1 MAVNSMS
8 FQQSATLINEILEQM
23 TGQSSLAP
31 VDEAEFVA
39 VGTTLLQTGYD
50 ALNTAVSQV
59 LSRSIYSARAYS
71 PIYPSIE
78 RDSIEWGGIVRKVTT
93 LDLDFMDDEA
103 YNVANGNGISDCD
116 PFLVN
121 RQKSVQFNWYGGNTK
136 ELVVTFTEQQLR
148 QAFTSSADF
157 GSFMAAA
164 ATNLTNQIN
173 QKIEA
178 ESRITVN
185 NMIAAACYEGG
196 DRVIHLLTEYK
207 AETGN
212 ATITAA
218 NYLSNDEFEP
228 FAKWMYGR
236 LNTQKA
242 FMKER
247 TNKFHANI
255 TSYNGA
261 ALTKPI
267 MRHTPAENLN
277 IWMITDFM
285 NQVDASALSGIYNQQ
300 LLSIGAYELVNYW
313 QSIETP
319 KTVQCIPNILDVDG
333 TCYTP
338 EQEDEP
344 VAVTCENVIGIMFDD
359 EALGITVMNEDVR
372 SIENPRGRY
381 FNNWYNWVCRYYN
394 DQTENFVVLILD

>member
-8 FQQSATLINEILEQM
+8 FSQSATLINEVLEQM
-23 TGQSSLAP
+23 TGQEAIAP

-59 LSRSIYSARAYS
+59 LTRSIYSSRAYE

-78 RDSIEWGGIVRKVTT
+78 RDTATWGGIIRKVTT
-93 LDLDFMDDEA
+93 LDLEFIDDEA
-103 YNVANGNGISDCD
+103 YNVADGNGISDCD

-121 RQKSVQFNWYGGNTK
+121 RQKAVQFNWYGGNTK
-136 ELVVTFTEQQLR
+136 ELLVTVTEQQLR
-148 QAFTSSADF
+148 QAFSGSAEF
-157 GSFMAAA
+157 GSFMAAQA
-164 ATNLTNQIN
+164 QNLVNQIN

-185 NMIAAACYEGG
+185 NMIGASLVADD

-212 ATITAA
+212 ATITAD
-218 NYLSNDEFEP
+218 NYLSAAEFEP

-236 LNTQKA
+236 LNTLKA
-242 FMKER
+242 FMAER
-247 TNKFHANI
+247 SGKYHANI
-255 TSYNGA
+255 TTYNGV
-261 ALTKPI
+261 ALSNPI
-267 MRHTPAENLN
+267 MRHTPSQYLN
-277 IWMITDFM
+277 IWMLTDFM

-300 LLSIGAYELVNYW
+300 LLSIGGYERVNYW
-313 QSIETP
+313 QSIDAP
-319 KTVQCIPNILDVDG
+319 SAINVIPNVLDTDG
-333 TCYTP
+333 TCAAYSDGVEET
-338 EQEDEP
+338 
-344 VAVTCENVIGIMFDD
+344 GIVGVLFDD
-359 EALGITVMNEDVR
+359 EALGITVIDEGVR

-381 FNNWYNWVCRYYN
+381 FNNWYNWVCRFYN
-394 DQTENFVVLILD
+394 DQTENFVVLLLD